1 MLGKM
6 HLTRNGR
13 LVDFSRDAYRRVIL
27 DSEVRIK
34 ICVRIVW
41 RYIRKECQTHSHS
54 DWKSRSSGG
63 VCPTKCQMQAPIR
76 PIRP

>member
-34 ICVRIVW
+34 ICVRIV
-41 RYIRKECQTHSHS
+41 
-54 DWKSRSSGG
+54 
-63 VCPTKCQMQAPIR
+63 
-76 PIRP
+76 